1 MARARRRSDPPGTG
15 ETPEN
20 ARGGFLVVLLPGF
33 GPEVEE
39 GANSA
44 ARGLITAARIDRGP
58 AVRRV
63 LGWLAAAG
71 FPVEVEARR
80 FALTVWPAD
89 GWKRPV
95 RGPEQVTALVRDA
108 DDFLRVLS
116 DRRPALLVLVSCYLF
131 DALRDPALAARVEAV
146 LGRTVEHARRLTST
160 RLRVEGE
167 RRERAL
173 VLALPVPGPN
183 TTPEFERELTEALRL
198 FFTGALEA

>member
-33 GPEVEE
+33 GPELKP
-39 GANSA
+39 GANPA
-44 ARGLITAARIDRGP
+44 PRGLITAARIDRGP

-71 FPVEVEARR
+71 FPVETEARR
-80 FALTVWPAD
+80 FSLAVWPSG
-89 GWKRPV
+89 GWKRAV
-95 RGPEQVTALVRDA
+95 RGPEQVTERVRDS
-108 DDFLRVLS
+108 DEFLRVLAERQPS
-116 DRRPALLVLVSCYLF
+116 LLVLVSCYLF
-131 DALRDPALAARVEAV
+131 DALRDPALTERIDAA
-146 LGRTVEHARRLTST
+146 LGRTVEPARRLTST

-173 VLALPVPGPN
+173 VLALPGPGPN
-183 TTPEFERELTEALRL
+183 TTPEFEEELKDALRL
-198 FFTGALEA
+198 FFAGTLAD